1 MCVCVCVFERG
12 KRKEGKGG
20 TRGLFGCACRRALCV
35 CMQQVC
41 MHEERL
47 TAPYAHIMTFYVT
60 LINSKHTMACAE
72 ICLVA
77 MCVPTMLFHRAK
89 L

>member
-1 MCVCVCVFERG
+1 MLPVSPGTATLTQGRHDVRARIMEQLDDVCVCVFERG

-47 TAPYAHIMTFYVT
+47 
-60 LINSKHTMACAE
+60 LK
-72 ICLVA
+72 
-77 MCVPTMLFHRAK
+77 
-89 L
+89 

>member
-1 MCVCVCVFERG
+1 MLPVSPGTATLTQGRHDVRARIMEQLDDVCVCVCVERG

-47 TAPYAHIMTFYVT
+47 
-60 LINSKHTMACAE
+60 LK
-72 ICLVA
+72 
-77 MCVPTMLFHRAK
+77 
-89 L
+89 